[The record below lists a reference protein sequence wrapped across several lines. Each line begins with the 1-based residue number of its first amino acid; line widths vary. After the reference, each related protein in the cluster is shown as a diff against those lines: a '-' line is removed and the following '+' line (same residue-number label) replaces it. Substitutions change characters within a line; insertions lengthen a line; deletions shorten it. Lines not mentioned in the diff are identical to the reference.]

1 MKPRSPLT
9 AISGAALCKLLGKS
23 PSFPKQLA
31 QRGAPLR
38 EVRLP
43 RIPYKKYIFNLYS
56 LIGWFKNQREAHL
69 FAAAKEKGRQKNA
82 HKLSASKLQE
92 NIDKLEQYINTY
104 KHTHT
109 MPEIAPTTKNTT
121 TTGKTTTPPKPF
133 RQYPADRRMLTGD
146 SVWTTL
152 FFGRSNGVAEPLL
165 NRLATVTK
173 DEDNFGCVLVRFG
186 QETATHSIPVCN
198 LILIRSVEDTPVLSI
213 IADSFAYYITT
224 KGVAEAV
231 AAFWYGGKSNRLKDD
246 ARALAELNLD
256 LLKKEN
262 A

>member
-1 MKPRSPLT
+1 M
-9 AISGAALCKLLGKS
+9 AA
-23 PSFPKQLA
+23 
-31 QRGAPLR
+31 
-38 EVRLP
+38 
-43 RIPYKKYIFNLYS
+43 RI
-56 LIGWFKNQREAHL
+56 
-69 FAAAKEKGRQKNA
+69 QKNIT
-82 HKLSASKLQE
+82 K
-92 NIDKLEQYINTY
+92 IEQIITTY

-109 MPEIAPTTKNTT
+109 MPTTTTTTTKNTT
-121 TTGKTTTPPKPF
+121 TTVKTTTPPKPF
-133 RQYPADRRMLTGD
+133 RQYPTDRRMLTGD
-146 SVWTTL
+146 TVWTTL
-152 FFGRSNGVAEPLL
+152 FFGRSNGVPEPLL

-173 DEDNFGCVLVRFG
+173 DEDNYGCVLVRFG
-186 QETATHSIPVCN
+186 QETPTHSIPVCN

-231 AAFWYGGKSNRLKDD
+231 AAFWYGGKTNRMKDD